1 MKIRR
6 SNAAFEPSRRRS
18 PLPVIRIALAIIV
31 IAILV
36 FAWQRGGEQAQHP
49 VEKPI
54 ASDRLGK

>member
-1 MKIRR
+1 
-6 SNAAFEPSRRRS
+6 
-18 PLPVIRIALAIIV
+18 LPIIRIAVAVIV
-31 IAILV
+31 IAILL